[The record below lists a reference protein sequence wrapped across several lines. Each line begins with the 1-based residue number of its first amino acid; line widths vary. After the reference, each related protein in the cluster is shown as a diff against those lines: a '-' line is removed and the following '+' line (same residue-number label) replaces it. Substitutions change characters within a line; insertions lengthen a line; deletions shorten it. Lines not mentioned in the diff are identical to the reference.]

1 MGKRGPP
8 PKPTGLKKLQGT
20 YRPDRAPTKEMAPPA
35 GSPARPA
42 WLDKRARA
50 EWDRVVP
57 QLVACGILC
66 DVDGAALANY
76 CAAVSLA
83 IKATRQYQKDGLM
96 IAGPN
101 EVKVKHPMIQVAKEA
116 RAQARLLGAEFGL
129 TASSRSRISE
139 PDWRPGGAASPPADG
154 AGPASPPRD
163 TAEGFL
169 FPTVI
174 SGGAGGPAK
183 G

>member
-8 PKPTGLKKLQGT
+8 PKPSKLKKLQGT
-20 YRPDRAPTKEMAPPA
+20 FRPDRVPPKEMAPPP
-35 GSPARPA
+35 GTPARPE
-42 WLDKRARA
+42 WLDEEAAA

-57 QLVACGILC
+57 QLVACGVLC
-66 DVDGAALANY
+66 DVDRASLANY

-83 IKATRQYQKDGLM
+83 AQATREYQEDGLM
-96 IAGPN
+96 IDGPN
-101 EVKVKHPMIQVAKEA
+101 ETKVKHPMIAVAKEA

-139 PDWRPGGAASPPADG
+139 PDWRPGGASAAPTGAPAPAD
-154 AGPASPPRD
+154 PRD

-169 FPTVI
+169 FPTVLP
-174 SGGAGGPAK
+174 GGVGG